1 MGFEGF
7 YRIEDFVKNGESIDV
22 SISLNSG
29 HWIYSA
35 HFPGHPVTPGAMLL
49 EILTDIVSRAE
60 GRFMRLESSGNIRF
74 YSVIDPAA
82 SSKILYRIEY
92 VLDSNGAVNVK
103 CKVTTSKSE
112 NAAAKMSCRFINS

>member
-1 MGFEGF
+1 MGFEEF
-7 YRIEDFVKNGESIDV
+7 YKIEDFTESETEINA
-22 SISLNSG
+22 SISLNRS

-49 EILTDIVSRAE
+49 EILTEIVSKRE
-60 GRFMRLESSGNIRF
+60 GRRMRLESSGNIRF
-74 YSVIDPAA
+74 YRVIDPAVA
-82 SSKILYRIEY
+82 SKILYRIEY

-112 NAAAKMSCRFINS
+112 NAAAKMSCRFINY